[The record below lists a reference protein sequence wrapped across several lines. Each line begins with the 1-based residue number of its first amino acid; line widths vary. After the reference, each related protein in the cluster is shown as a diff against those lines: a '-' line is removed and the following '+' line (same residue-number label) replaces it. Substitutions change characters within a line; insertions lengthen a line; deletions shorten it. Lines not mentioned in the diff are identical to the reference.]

1 MTETISKRN
10 PTSAGADAPNSLPG
24 QPTSLTTPCRFLTKQ
39 QTLNL
44 LGCSATT
51 LFVLTHK
58 AGFPKARV
66 LYANAA
72 STSGRSYYLAEEV
85 DAWMKGRPV
94 RVLKVGKTDR
104 GQA

>member
-1 MTETISKRN
+1 MTDTILKSN
-10 PTSAGADAPNSLPG
+10 SIGAGAITLNSPSG
-24 QPTSLTTPCRFLTKQ
+24 QPGSVTKPCRFLTKQ
-39 QTLNL
+39 QTLDL
-44 LGCSATT
+44 LGCCATT

-85 DAWMKGRPV
+85 DAWMRGRPV
-94 RVLKVGKTDR
+94 RVLSVKKTDR
-104 GQA
+104 GQP